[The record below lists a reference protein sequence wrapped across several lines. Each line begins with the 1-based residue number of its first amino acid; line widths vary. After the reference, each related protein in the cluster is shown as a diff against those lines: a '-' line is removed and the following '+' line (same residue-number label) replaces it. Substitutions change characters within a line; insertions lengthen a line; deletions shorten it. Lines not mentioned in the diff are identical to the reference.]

1 MEFQEALEKRRSVR
15 KYQADGMP
23 KEEELKTFIA
33 AALEAPTWKNTETGR
48 YYCILSES
56 MAREF
61 RETCLPSFNAE
72 RTENAAYI
80 VPPTKKTFPDSTK
93 QRKRQTMKSE
103 TAGAVMIWACRT
115 KTFF

>member
-61 RETCLPSFNAE
+61 R
-72 RTENAAYI
+72 
-80 VPPTKKTFPDSTK
+80 
-93 QRKRQTMKSE
+93 
-103 TAGAVMIWACRT
+103 
-115 KTFF
+115 

>member
-1 MEFQEALEKRRSVR
+1 MEFQEVLEKRRSVR

-23 KEEELKTFIA
+23 KEEELKKFIA

-80 VPPTKKTFPDSTK
+80 VATYKKDISGFNKAEKTPDNEIGNGWGCYDLGLQK
-93 QRKRQTMKSE
+93 
-103 TAGAVMIWACRT
+103 
-115 KTFF
+115 

>member
-33 AALEAPTWKNTETGR
+33 AALEDPTWKNTETGR

-61 RETCLPSFNAE
+61 RDCNHLPKRHFRIQQSRE
-72 RTENAAYI
+72 
-80 VPPTKKTFPDSTK
+80 DSK
-93 QRKRQTMKSE
+93 Q
-103 TAGAVMIWACRT
+103 
-115 KTFF
+115 